1 MRSLYESISSVI
13 DDQVVIQNTIDRN
26 SIVIDKILNA
36 RSEFPMM
43 RFLEENNLRLD
54 KDNVKKIVNKLKKA
68 LPEGAL
74 FGYKYGV
81 PQIAKQIVVKYDTV
95 KNAFTTPRYA
105 YYKIEIEYA
114 IRNSPNSYHMSQTE
128 MEEFLVYLTEDYIY
142 ALDIPE
148 TKSILAELDDHFSK
162 YTTQDEVKLTATYK
176 LKSKIGGKYR
186 VYSFKDLIKEFIGKH

>member
-13 DDQVVIQNTIDRN
+13 DDRVVIQNTIDRN
-26 SIVIDKILNA
+26 SIVIDTVLNA
-36 RSEFPMM
+36 NSEFPMLW
-43 RFLEENNLRLD
+43 FLENNNLRLD
-54 KDNVKKIVNKLKKA
+54 KDIIKKIVNKLKKA
-68 LPEGAL
+68 LPKDVR
-74 FGYKYGV
+74 FGISSYGV
-81 PQIAKQIVVKYDTV
+81 HQIAKQDVEKYDSV
-95 KNAFTTPRYA
+95 RFTDPKYA

-148 TKSILAELDDHFSK
+148 TKSILDSLDDHFAK

-176 LKSKIGGKYR
+176 MKSKIGGKYR
-186 VYSFKDLIKEFIGKH
+186 VYSFKDLTKEFIGKH